1 MNIVHP
7 ITDPESSDIQA
18 IQIID
23 IFTHLFTHPLI
34 YSTYYKLLA
43 DNLLAQPSFW
53 YLCIYD
59 LSGKYDTIL
68 LFKHCEFV
76 RLIAV

>member
-18 IQIID
+18 IQIIG

-43 DNLLAQPSFW
+43 DNL
-53 YLCIYD
+53 
-59 LSGKYDTIL
+59 
-68 LFKHCEFV
+68 
-76 RLIAV
+76 